1 MKNRSRMITPLLAL
15 ALAAQV
21 APQSYAQTA
30 NQHAV
35 FAMTNSVRGNQIIA
49 YSRAAD
55 GSLIERNQYPT
66 GGRGSGG
73 TTDPLGSQGSLTLSQ
88 DHSLLFAVNAGSGDI
103 SVFRVNGANLDPVQ
117 VVSSGGSAPVAVAQ
131 HGSLVYVI
139 NFAGNSNVVGF
150 NLDEDGH
157 LVMIPNSIRY
167 LSATNTGPSSL
178 AFSPDGR
185 FLLLTEKITN
195 NIDVFS
201 VRSDGTLSQPTIT
214 PDPIPG
220 IFDVVFSPDGAALIV
235 QTGGASNANA
245 SSVSSYLVQA
255 DGTLSPVTRS
265 VSTVGNFTCWI
276 ALTPNGQFAFTSNTL
291 SSSISGF
298 AISGSGTVTALP
310 DTVVASLPTG
320 SNNLDIAVSDDAKY
334 VYTMNTGAG
343 TIGVFAVQPNGSLR
357 VIGFASGLSAHSG
370 FEGLAAF

>member
-1 MKNRSRMITPLLAL
+1 MIVPLLAL
-15 ALAAQV
+15 TFAAQL
-21 APQSYAQTA
+21 APHIYAQA
-30 NQHAV
+30 ADEHAV
-35 FAMTNSVRGNQIIA
+35 FAMTNSVESNQIVA

-55 GSLIERNQYPT
+55 GSLVERNHYAT

-88 DHSLLFAVNAGSGDI
+88 DRSLLFAVNAGTGNF
-103 SVFRVNGANLDPVQ
+103 SVFRVSGANLDLVQ
-117 VVSSGGSAPVAVAQ
+117 VVSSGGSAPVAIAQ
-131 HGSLVYVI
+131 RGNLVYVI

-150 NLDEDGH
+150 ILNEEGH
-157 LVMIPNSIRY
+157 LVTIPNSIRY

-185 FLLLTEKITN
+185 FLLVTEKVTN

-201 VRSDGTLSQPTIT
+201 VQSDGTLSQPTIT

-220 IFDVVFSPDGAALIV
+220 VFDVVFSPGGAALIV
-235 QTGGASNANA
+235 QTGGASNANV
-245 SSVSSYLVQA
+245 SSVSSYLVQP
-255 DGTLSPVTRS
+255 DGALLPLTGSVPTL
-265 VSTVGNFTCWI
+265 GNFTCWI

-298 AISGSGTVTALP
+298 AIGGSGTVTALP
-310 DTVVASLPTG
+310 GTVVASLPTG
-320 SNNLDIAVSDDAKY
+320 SNNLDIAVSDDGKF

-343 TIGVFAVQPNGSLR
+343 TIGIFAVQPNGSLK